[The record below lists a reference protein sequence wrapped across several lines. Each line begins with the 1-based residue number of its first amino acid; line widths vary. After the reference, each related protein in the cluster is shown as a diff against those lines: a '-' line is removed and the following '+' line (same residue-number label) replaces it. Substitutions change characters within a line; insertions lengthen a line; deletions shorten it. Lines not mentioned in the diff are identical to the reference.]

1 VRTRVRII
9 ALAVALAVVDPAAAS
24 ADWFITPF
32 LGIKFA
38 SSTSIVDL
46 EQGASNPKMTL
57 GVSATIL
64 SDRILGFEGELG
76 YSPRFF
82 ERSGT
87 SNLIARS
94 NVTTLFGNVLFA
106 VPRAITRDSL
116 RPYALVGLGLIHV
129 GIDDSLGILPVD
141 TNLAGMVSVEERLAD
156 SRTAPACD
164 LRCATSAISR
174 RPTRMSSTSAQPG
187 GQSSTGVPPSV
198 CRCMATYSDGGFF
211 FLFDLTTRPLCPPV
225 TNICT
230 TVPSRPSAIHA

>member
-9 ALAVALAVVDPAAAS
+9 ALAVAFAVVDPVAAS

-64 SDRILGFEGELG
+64 SDRILGIEGELG

-87 SNLIARS
+87 SDLIARS
-94 NVTTLFGNVLFA
+94 NVTTLFGNVVFA

-116 RPYALVGLGLIHV
+116 RPYAVAGVGLIHV
-129 GIDDSLGILPVD
+129 GIDDASGILPVD
-141 TNLAGMVSVEERLAD
+141 TNLVGIGIGGGALGRLTNRTSLRFEVRHIRNLAPTTESVVPDFGVTRIKYW
-156 SRTAPACD
+156 R
-164 LRCATSAISR
+164 ATV
-174 RPTRMSSTSAQPG
+174 
-187 GQSSTGVPPSV
+187 GV
-198 CRCMATYSDGGFF
+198 ALHGN
-211 FLFDLTTRPLCPPV
+211 LF
-225 TNICT
+225 
-230 TVPSRPSAIHA
+230 